1 MDSRGIIPSFRK
13 IGIHSHLHL
22 SDRNR
27 GGTRLMP
34 LVDVKILRSQFTRF
48 KKRKARHILLLVSA
62 FSILFFVLNN
72 YAVFFSHN
80 FLDAYYKIAPGDMH
94 IRASSNSSSISLIQQ
109 DCANFIAQPHPIG
122 YKGFVVARTNWFY
135 GINVSHNEVELLKNV
150 SFAFIGFNFSTSQL
164 AQDLSFKYTIVNG
177 AWPSQDNQILL
188 SEAYAGNNGIT
199 VGDYLTF
206 ENESSG
212 IVHQFQVSGLLRV
225 HQEYLGLSIDTDQT
239 QIRVFGALLPAFTL
253 TFNSGQVKSSIG
265 YTSIEFYLNHDKID
279 YWSTVI
285 TNGELA
291 AESNLFL
298 KEFIDK
304 PYAEYASVFSSIGQ
318 ATSNWDIMSGYNL
331 IIIDFILILIPLGVI
346 FIVLISG
353 QIRFYLTEEIDNIK
367 SLSLNGYSR
376 KKVHGYYLK
385 EQLFLSVLVF
395 AGSIGLSYIATNL
408 AYFYSTSKYPL
419 LASGYL
425 SVFDITR
432 SSLLPWIA
440 GLILFVIYLRMF
452 GNRMKQIL
460 TQIDKS
466 AVTTSFQ
473 HHSKY
478 QKWKKAG
485 KVMFFVLIIPVVQSL
500 IEIFLPPETRVG
512 LSYDLPYQI
521 LTMISDSIKYLLPF
535 FGVFAFLMVFDQ
547 RIIKGLQAFLRK
559 LVRKRDEV
567 GKLFVKRVTAQRPR
581 NVLLLFF
588 FVAFSLFFISA
599 QADQKYFEIES
610 ISERDLIQQG
620 ADAWLN
626 LWHQNYSLTTSFFER
641 INSTQ
646 KSLLHLIPCTGLIET
661 AEGIKSFI
669 VNRIVLMNYTEY
681 SRALRPDCP
690 NGFLSQVQLVETLQE
705 DEILLP
711 IGIMQEYGV
720 QVGDKITLNFNNK
733 TTVAP
738 KNLNFTIK
746 GFFDYFAGITDD
758 DLICL
763 AKDGPITQQYYQ
775 NFTMIKQYYLVD
787 FPFDDLEIQALTHD
801 GSGMDSINSLIFNFT
816 TADVE
821 KLDDEA
827 YWVIVQNENAADVQT
842 RLYYFLDLNL
852 VGFSLFLATIL
863 LFFSHQ
869 FMQDVKLQLSRM
881 KFAGYPDSSISAH
894 LTKIVGSTCVAGL
907 VFGNFGFAISYLLT
921 RASGFTKYFMM
932 TYPIVTTFPLDK
944 LVLLNLVFGGAI
956 VILSLLLRR
965 IFRKST
971 YGYELL
977 KRQANE

>member
-1 MDSRGIIPSFRK
+1 
-13 IGIHSHLHL
+13 
-22 SDRNR
+22 
-27 GGTRLMP
+27 MP
-34 LVDVKILRSQFTRF
+34 LVDAKILRSQFSRF
-48 KKRKARHILLLVSA
+48 KKRKARHILILVSA

-80 FLDAYYKIAPGDMH
+80 FLDAYYKNSPGDMH
-94 IRASSNSSSISLIQQ
+94 IYTRSNTSSISLIQQ

-122 YKGFVVARTNWFY
+122 YKGFVVARTSWYY
-135 GINVSHNEVELLKNV
+135 GINVSHDEVELLKNV
-150 SFAFIGFNFSTSQL
+150 SFTFMGFNFSTPQL
-164 AQDLSFKYTIVNG
+164 AQDLSFKYTIVTG
-177 AWPSQDNQILL
+177 VWPSQDNQILL
-188 SEAYAGNNGIT
+188 SDAYAGNNGIT

-239 QIRVFGALLPAFTL
+239 HICVFGAFLPTFTL
-253 TFNSGQVKSSIG
+253 TFNTGDVESSNG
-265 YTSIEFYLNHDKID
+265 YTSIEFYLNHYKID

-285 TNGELA
+285 ANGEIA

-304 PYAEYASVFSSIGQ
+304 PYVEYGSVFSSIGQ
-318 ATSNWDIMSGYNL
+318 ATTNWGIMSGYNS
-331 IIIDFILILIPLGVI
+331 IFIDFILILIPLGVI

-353 QIRFYLTEEIDNIK
+353 QIRFYLTEESDNIK

-376 KKVHGYYLK
+376 KKVQGYYLK
-385 EQLFLSVLVF
+385 EQLFLSVLVI
-395 AGSIGLSYIATNL
+395 AGSIGLSYVATNL
-408 AYFYSTSKYPL
+408 AYSYSTSKYPL
-419 LASGYL
+419 IASGFL
-425 SVFDITR
+425 SVFDITT

-460 TQIDKS
+460 TQIEKS
-466 AVTTSFQ
+466 GMTISFQ
-473 HHSKY
+473 HHSRY
-478 QKWKKAG
+478 QKWKKVG
-485 KVMFFVLIIPVVQSL
+485 KVMFFVLLIPVVQSL

-512 LSYDLPYQI
+512 LSFDLPYQI
-521 LTMISDSIKYLLPF
+521 LTMISDSVKYFLPF
-535 FGVFAFLMVFDQ
+535 LGVIAFLTVFDQ
-547 RIIKGLQAFLRK
+547 RIIKALQAFLRK

-588 FVAFSLFFISA
+588 FVAFSLFFIST
-599 QADQKYFEIES
+599 QADQKFFDKES
-610 ISERDLIQQG
+610 VSERALIQQG

-641 INSTQ
+641 INSTR
-646 KSLLHLIPCTGLIET
+646 KTLLHLIPCTGQRIET
-661 AEGIKSFI
+661 AEGIILPI

-711 IGIMQEYGV
+711 IGFMREYGM
-720 QVGDKITLNFNNK
+720 QVGDKITFNVNNK
-733 TTVAP
+733 TMDAP
-738 KNLNFTIK
+738 KQLNFTIK
-746 GFFDYFAGITDD
+746 GFFDYFAGINDD
-758 DLICL
+758 DFICL

-775 NFTMIKQYYLVD
+775 NFTMIDQYYLVD
-787 FPFDDLEIQALTHD
+787 FPFDDPEIQALTHD
-801 GSGMDSINSLIFNFT
+801 GSGMDPINSLIFNFT
-816 TADVE
+816 AADVE
-821 KLDDEA
+821 KLNREV
-827 YWVIVQNENAADVQT
+827 YWVIIQNENAAEVQT
-842 RLYYFLDLNL
+842 QLYDFLDLNL
-852 VGFSLFLATIL
+852 VGFSLFLAAIL

-869 FMQDVKLQLSRM
+869 FMQDVKLQISRM

-921 RASGFTKYFMM
+921 RASGFTKYYMM
-932 TYPIVTTFPLDK
+932 TYPIVTTFPFDK